1 MLIIAIND
9 KEPLFP
15 LGRVVAT
22 PGAIAA
28 LDDAEQSPQ
37 ELLERHVTGDWG
49 VVPEEDKQANDWS
62 LENGARLLSSYVT
75 NKEVKIWIITEHDR
89 SVTTILLP
97 LEY

>member
-28 LDDAEQSPQ
+28 LDEAEQSPQ
-37 ELLERHVTGDWG
+37 EFLDRHVTGDWG
-49 VVPEEDKQANDWS
+49 LVPEEDKKENDWS
-62 LENGARLLSSYVT
+62 VENDARILSSYLT
-75 NKEVKIWIITEHDR
+75 SKGVKFWIITEHDR
-89 SVTTILLP
+89 SVTTLLLP